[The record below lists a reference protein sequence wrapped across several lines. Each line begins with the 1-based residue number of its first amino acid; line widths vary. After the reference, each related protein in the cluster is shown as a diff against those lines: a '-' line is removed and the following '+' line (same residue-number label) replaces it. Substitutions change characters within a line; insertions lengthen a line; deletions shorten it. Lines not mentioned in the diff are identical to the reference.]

1 MAITLLE
8 GAEPL
13 SGGQGEDAVLLIHGF
28 TGQPFT
34 MRPLAQAFLAAGF
47 RVELP
52 RLPGHGTNVEDLENY
67 RFADWMACVESI
79 YRDLERS
86 CRHVVVVG
94 LSMGGTLACWLA
106 EHHEG
111 VAGLIL
117 INPLIEQTS
126 RANMDALLAELEAG
140 RTTYPSPSSDIKW
153 QGRIGERYEATPIRP
168 LLSLLEGAK
177 SVRGDLAKI
186 TAPVLL
192 LSSREDHVVPP
203 VTGDTIVREVHSHV
217 ERIYLE
223 NSYHVA
229 TLDYDAPE
237 LEARAVA
244 FARKVVGAK

>member
-1 MAITLLE
+1 MTVRLLE
-8 GAEPL
+8 GAESL
-13 SGGQGEDAVLLIHGF
+13 SLGDGANAVLLIHGF

-34 MRPLAQAFLAAGF
+34 MAPLAQAFLAAGF

-52 RLPGHGTNVEDLENY
+52 RLPGHGTSVEDLENY
-67 RFADWMACVESI
+67 RFVDWQAFVESK
-79 YRDLERS
+79 YLDLERTS
-86 CRHVVVVG
+86 AHVVVVG

-106 EHHEG
+106 EHHD
-111 VAGLIL
+111 AISGLVL
-117 INPLIEQTS
+117 INPLIEQTT
-126 RANMDALLAELEAG
+126 RENMDALHRELAEG
-140 RTTYPSPSSDIKW
+140 RTSYSSPSSDIKW

-177 SVRGDLAKI
+177 SIEDDLGKI
-186 TAPVLL
+186 TAPILL
-192 LSSREDHVVPP
+192 MSSREDHVVPP
-203 VTGDTIVREVHSHV
+203 ATGDTIVSQVQSHV

-244 FARKVVGAK
+244 FARKVIGAT